1 MTTIS
6 VGTSR
11 PGTASLPCKKA
22 DRRVPKASQHT
33 TRIQTILADK
43 LVKQLQEYADENGW
57 STSKAVAHIVH
68 TFFNP
73 NPAAVEPAA
82 TPDAEPQGTLS
93 SKYEGM
99 VANRRAAPD
108 LSDDGGD
115 GDMAQMLKLMKM
127 MKAMKEAGIEL

>member
-1 MTTIS
+1 M
-6 VGTSR
+6 
-11 PGTASLPCKKA
+11 
-22 DRRVPKASQHT
+22 PKASQHT

-73 NPAAVEPAA
+73 NPAAIEPSA

-93 SKYEGM
+93 AKYEGM
-99 VANRRAAPD
+99 VAKRRAAPD

>member
-1 MTTIS
+1 M
-6 VGTSR
+6 
-11 PGTASLPCKKA
+11 
-22 DRRVPKASQHT
+22 PKASQHT

-73 NPAAVEPAA
+73 NPAAVEPAT
-82 TPDAEPQGTLS
+82 TPGTLS
-93 SKYEGM
+93 AQYEEM
-99 VANRRAAPD
+99 VEKKKAAAAP
-108 LSDDGGD
+108 SDDGEMG
-115 GDMAQMLKLMKM
+115 QMLKLMKM

>member
-1 MTTIS
+1 M
-6 VGTSR
+6 
-11 PGTASLPCKKA
+11 
-22 DRRVPKASQHT
+22 PKASQHT

-82 TPDAEPQGTLS
+82 TPDAKPQGTYTAY
-93 SKYEGM
+93 YEDL
-99 VANRRAAPD
+99 VAKKEASVKPAA
-108 LSDDGGD
+108 DDGGD
-115 GDMAQMLKLMKM
+115 GDVAQMLKLMKM

>member
-1 MTTIS
+1 MTTLS

-82 TPDAEPQGTLS
+82 TSDEAKPQGTYS
-93 SKYEGM
+93 AQYEEM
-99 VANRRAAPD
+99 VAKKKAAAAP
-108 LSDDGGD
+108 SDDGEMG
-115 GDMAQMLKLMKM
+115 QMLKLMKM